1 MADSTGNGTISLER
15 VLDILEDMSE
25 NQKYN
30 KAEIQSFVQENKI
43 LDEDEDQEN
52 IDYATFM
59 KILVKYLKDQ

>member
-1 MADSTGNGTISLER
+1 MADTTGNGTISLER

-59 KILVKYLKDQ
+59 KILVKYLKEQ

>member
-30 KAEIQSFVQENKI
+30 KAEIQSFVRENKI